1 MDARSPQAAAIDAVM
16 ADMDTDRPLPAGHL
30 MSSLIDQDI
39 THIRRVMPLS
49 LNGDLAGPILPSTYW
64 RKRLYRL
71 LDTGYVSKG
80 QLGEIDSL
88 LHMLDEYDLKAEKDA
103 AEASGRRAAAGGSTL
118 G

>member
-1 MDARSPQAAAIDAVM
+1 MDARSPQAAPIDAVM
-16 ADMDTDRPLPAGHL
+16 AGMDSDRPIPAGHL

-39 THIRRVMPLS
+39 THIRRVMPLA

-80 QLGEIDSL
+80 QLSEIDSL
-88 LHMLDEYDLKAEKDA
+88 LHMLDEYDLRMAQDA
-103 AEASGRRAAAGGSTL
+103 AQSSGKRAASGGSTL

>member
-1 MDARSPQAAAIDAVM
+1 MDS
-16 ADMDTDRPLPAGHL
+16 DRPTPAGHL

-39 THIRRVMPLS
+39 THIRRVMPLALS
-49 LNGDLAGPILPSTYW
+49 GDLAGPILPSIYW

-88 LHMLDEYDLKAEKDA
+88 LHMLDEYDLKSMQESADA
-103 AEASGRRAAAGGSTL
+103 SAQHATAGASKLS
-118 G
+118 

>member
-1 MDARSPQAAAIDAVM
+1 MDARGPKAAPIPAVK
-16 ADMDTDRPLPAGHL
+16 ADMDSDRPTPAGHL

-39 THIRRVMPLS
+39 THIRRVMPLALS
-49 LNGDLAGPILPSTYW
+49 GDLAGPILPSIYW

-88 LHMLDEYDLKAEKDA
+88 LHMLDEYDLKAAQDTTA
-103 AEASGRRAAAGGSTL
+103 ASEQHISLGGSKL
-118 G
+118 V